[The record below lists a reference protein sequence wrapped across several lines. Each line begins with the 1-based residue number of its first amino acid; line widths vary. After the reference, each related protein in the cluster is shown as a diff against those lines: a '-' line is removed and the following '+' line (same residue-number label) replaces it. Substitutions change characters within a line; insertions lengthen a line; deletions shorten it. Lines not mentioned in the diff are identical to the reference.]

1 MTKLNPFPGQ
11 KFSYISS
18 PELPNITKF
27 YENGKGY
34 YDTPDGKFVSITTIL
49 AANVPSEIISWRKA
63 MGDSVADYIMR
74 KAAAR
79 GKTVHSIIERYL
91 SNHPPYPM
99 QTYGLL
105 PWGIFRIMRPAL
117 DNISDVRGI
126 EIPIYSRNL
135 RVAGTADTIAD
146 YDGVPSIIDYKTTTK
161 LRNSNSIRNHL
172 LQCAFYGIC
181 WEELTREK
189 LEQIVIIMGAE
200 DGNMAVFKEKLSD
213 HVQKVKKLI
222 QDYRAE

>member
-1 MTKLNPFPGQ
+1 MKLNPFPGQ

-91 SNHPPYPM
+91 SNQSLYPM
-99 QTYGLL
+99 QSYGLL

-117 DNISDVRGI
+117 DNISDIRGI

-135 RVAGTADTIAD
+135 RVAGTGDTIAD

-161 LRNSNSIRNHL
+161 LRNSSSIRNHL
-172 LQCAFYGIC
+172 LQCTFYGIC

-213 HVQKVKKLI
+213 HVQEVKKLI
-222 QDYRAE
+222 QDYRS